1 MRNSCR
7 LWCGG
12 LSVCLVLG
20 LAGCAAKK
28 PVKGGMG
35 TAAEFESTPM
45 PTVPPSTPTPES
57 TPAPLATRPIG
68 KETKAAKGTPI
79 GPVITFFGAARADGS
94 TVQPQSIDKKGI
106 PVYRSEVG
114 SGFMLVVEAK
124 PGQSGYAPGRRV
136 FAYVPEDPK
145 VRPDLE
151 IETSRDMGNG
161 SPEVCDRKRP
171 NIGGIPGINP
181 PNFSETKK
189 ISDAINDF
197 SCRFETFI
205 ESDGSCTLNKNGDY
219 SFVSKDTTTQFC
231 MIVAHAYMYPVGRT
245 LLSVRLRDSEGNPG
259 PVKQMWVERPATPA
273 KPTPK
278 PANKEGKASH

>member
-1 MRNSCR
+1 MPNRCR
-7 LWCGG
+7 MVWCGV
-12 LSVCLVLG
+12 SVCLLLG
-20 LAGCAAKK
+20 LMGCAAKK
-28 PVKGGMG
+28 PLKSSMG
-35 TAAEFESTPM
+35 AAADSAATPM
-45 PTVPPSTPTPES
+45 PTVPPATPTPEA
-57 TPAPLATRPIG
+57 TAAPLPTRPVG
-68 KETKAAKGTPI
+68 KQAKAGKGEAI

-94 TVQPQSIDKKGI
+94 TVEPQSVDSKGI

-114 SGFMLVVEAK
+114 SGFMLVVETK
-124 PGQSGYAPGRRV
+124 PGKSGFEPGRRV

-161 SPEVCDRKRP
+161 SLEVCDRTRP

-181 PNFSETKK
+181 PNFAETSK
-189 ISDAINDF
+189 ISNAINDF

-219 SFVSKDTTTQFC
+219 SFISKDTTTQFC
-231 MIVAHAYMYPVGRT
+231 MLVARAYIFPVGRT

-259 PVKQMWVERPATPA
+259 PVKQMWVERPATPSSP
-273 KPTPK
+273 KPK
-278 PANKEGKASH
+278 PAKKEGKPS